1 MAKVD
6 TLALVTFL
14 SSSTN
19 DPSTTDRYYDDA
31 MLELAA
37 ENWTCDAL
45 AFSITPLQTEV
56 NLGSI
61 VIGPD
66 PVNIL
71 ALIYDDREIDEIP
84 LRQLE
89 MLDPYWR
96 DSKGMTTSYTEEDV
110 SKKTVALYPTPDRP
124 STPLG
129 STFGEPLGGD
139 YATYNAIVFYS
150 QAALDPTQPPS
161 YLELPTAL
169 RIMAREFNRESD
181 HPDPALSTL
190 SDQLTMLFKEMLG

>member
-14 SSSTN
+14 SSGTN
-19 DPSTTDRYYDDA
+19 DPSTTDRYYNDT
-31 MLELAA
+31 MIELAE
-37 ENWTCDAL
+37 ENWTCDAQ
-45 AFSITPLQTEV
+45 AFAVTPGQTEIALGTV
-56 NLGSI
+56 LINVINLLGI
-61 VIGPD
+61 
-66 PVNIL
+66 
-71 ALIYDDREIDEIP
+71 IYDDREIDEIP

-89 MLDPYWR
+89 MLDPWWR
-96 DSKGMTTSYTEEDV
+96 DSKGITTSYTEEDV
-110 SKKTVALYPTPDRP
+110 SKKTIALYPTPDRP

-129 STFGEPLGGD
+129 GTFGEPLGGD

-150 QAALDPTQPPS
+150 QAALDPIQPPF

-181 HPDPALSTL
+181 HPDPALSAL

>member
-14 SSSTN
+14 SSGTN
-19 DPSTTDRYYDDA
+19 DPSTTDRYYNDT
-31 MLELAA
+31 MIELAE
-37 ENWTCDAL
+37 ENWTCDAQ
-45 AFSITPLQTEV
+45 AFSVTPGQTEV
-56 NLGSI
+56 NLGAMLD
-61 VIGPD
+61 PD

-71 ALIYDDREIDEIP
+71 ILIYDDREIDEIP

-89 MLDPYWR
+89 MLDPWWR
-96 DSKGMTTSYTEEDV
+96 DSRGITTSYTEEDV
-110 SKKTVALYPTPDRP
+110 SKKTIALYPTPDRP

-129 STFGEPLGGD
+129 GTFGEPLGGD

-150 QAALDPTQPPS
+150 QAALDPIQPPF

-181 HPDPALSTL
+181 HPDPALSAL